1 MALTI
6 RLLQHKAK
14 DFNGKWYGRVV
25 KTGEVHTKELAETI
39 SKNTTLTRA
48 DVEATVLAL
57 VEEMK
62 YRLQSGD
69 TVVLDGFGRF
79 HLTVQSDMVEHPED
93 FNLKKHIRRI
103 LCKFTPAATR
113 NQLDRHLERNFIE
126 GVELQRI

>member
-6 RLLQHKAK
+6 KLFQHKAK
-14 DFNGKWYGRVV
+14 EFNGKWYGRVV
-25 KTGEVHTKELAETI
+25 KDGEVHTKDLARI
-39 SKNTTLTRA
+39 ICDNTTLTRA
-48 DVEATVLAL
+48 DVEATIIAL

-62 YRLQSGD
+62 AQMQSGN

-79 HLTVQSDMVEHPED
+79 HLTVKSDMVDRPED

-113 NQLDRHLERNFIE
+113 NQLDRHLERNFTE
-126 GVELQRI
+126 GVELQRL

>member
-6 RLLQHKAK
+6 KLFQQNREDLK
-14 DFNGKWYGRVV
+14 GKWYGRVV
-25 KTGEVHTKELAETI
+25 KDGEVHTKDLARI
-39 SKNTTLTRA
+39 ICDNTTLTRA
-48 DVEATVLAL
+48 DVEATIIAL

-62 YRLQSGD
+62 AQMQSGN

-79 HLTVQSDMVEHPED
+79 HLTVKSDMVDRPED

-113 NQLDRHLERNFIE
+113 NQLDRHLERNFTE
-126 GVELQRI
+126 GVELQRL